1 MAAGSASV
9 GGSEGRDE
17 DDVDRPGSPPREHAR
32 GGSEEYDGMA
42 RKAESDG
49 KESDDN
55 DGRRVVVL
63 VGLAP
68 PPTADDGD
76 GDVVGGGGGEPD
88 VAARNAVRSV
98 EENVVIRLSG
108 SDIRE
113 GSLASAGTGAV
124 DGEGGVV

>member
-17 DDVDRPGSPPREHAR
+17 DDVDRRSPPREHAR

-55 DGRRVVVL
+55 DGRRVVVV
-63 VGLAP
+63 VGLDPP
-68 PPTADDGD
+68 PPTADGGD

-108 SDIRE
+108 SDISE
-113 GSLASAGTGAV
+113 GS
-124 DGEGGVV
+124 